1 MRSNLS
7 RRIRKGRS
15 YTNQTLS
22 LIEKI
27 LKSNCEKKMS
37 SRMRSS
43 YLKPPLPKSPI
54 RLRSRQV
61 LLSNSSSSSTLITP
75 PGVTKPG
82 RRLSHGD
89 AEAKLPI
96 ESEDVKTR
104 AEASNL
110 QNLAADSAPLVFERG
125 RFYEEYSA
133 RRNERLKR
141 KNKGEESVVKG
152 VEPTTT
158 KRRGTTK
165 NTTKPRYSLRSMS
178 MTKENK
184 KPPLPLPIDV
194 VVTSSKK
201 KSVTTTTITMR
212 GRRI

>member
-1 MRSNLS
+1 
-7 RRIRKGRS
+7 
-15 YTNQTLS
+15 
-22 LIEKI
+22 
-27 LKSNCEKKMS
+27 MS

-43 YLKPPLPKSPI
+43 YLKPPPPKSPI

-61 LLSNSSSSSTLITP
+61 LLSNSSSSTLKTP
-75 PGVTKPG
+75 PGYVHFINHLLTINLS
-82 RRLSHGD
+82 RLELSHGD
-89 AEAKLPI
+89 VEAKLSV

-110 QNLAADSAPLVFERG
+110 ENLAADSAPLVFERG

-141 KNKGEESVVKG
+141 KNGGEESVVKG

-165 NTTKPRYSLRSMS
+165 KKTTVETTEPRYSLRSMS
-178 MTKENK
+178 MSMTKENK
-184 KPPLPLPIDV
+184 KK
-194 VVTSSKK
+194 T
-201 KSVTTTTITMR
+201 VTTTMR

>member
-1 MRSNLS
+1 
-7 RRIRKGRS
+7 
-15 YTNQTLS
+15 
-22 LIEKI
+22 
-27 LKSNCEKKMS
+27 MS
-37 SRMRSS
+37 SRMRSSS

-61 LLSNSSSSSTLITP
+61 LLSNSSSSSTLKTP
-75 PGVTKPG
+75 PGIYVHFINPLLTIKLS
-82 RRLSHGD
+82 RLEFQIIHGD

-110 QNLAADSAPLVFERG
+110 QNLAADSAPVFERG

-158 KRRGTTK
+158 KRRGTTVE
-165 NTTKPRYSLRSMS
+165 SMS

>member
-1 MRSNLS
+1 
-7 RRIRKGRS
+7 
-15 YTNQTLS
+15 
-22 LIEKI
+22 
-27 LKSNCEKKMS
+27 MS

-89 AEAKLPI
+89 AEAKLPV

-141 KNKGEESVVKG
+141 KNGGEESVVK
-152 VEPTTT
+152 
-158 KRRGTTK
+158 RRGTTVE
-165 NTTKPRYSLRSMS
+165 TTEPRYSLRSMS

-201 KSVTTTTITMR
+201 KSVTTTMR

>member
-1 MRSNLS
+1 
-7 RRIRKGRS
+7 
-15 YTNQTLS
+15 
-22 LIEKI
+22 
-27 LKSNCEKKMS
+27 MS
-37 SRMRSS
+37 SRMRSP

-61 LLSNSSSSSTLITP
+61 LLSNSSSSTLQTP
-75 PGVTKPG
+75 PGMTKPG

-89 AEAKLPI
+89 VEAKLSV

-110 QNLAADSAPLVFERG
+110 ENLAADSAPLVFERG

-141 KNKGEESVVKG
+141 KNGGEESVVKG
-152 VEPTTT
+152 TPYNLGVEPITT
-158 KRRGTTK
+158 KRRVTAKKKTTVE
-165 NTTKPRYSLRSMS
+165 TTKPRYSLRSMS
-178 MTKENK
+178 MSMTKENK
-184 KPPLPLPIDV
+184 KPPPPLPINV
-194 VVTSSKK
+194 AVTSSKK
-201 KSVTTTTITMR
+201 KSVTTTMR

>member
-1 MRSNLS
+1 
-7 RRIRKGRS
+7 
-15 YTNQTLS
+15 
-22 LIEKI
+22 
-27 LKSNCEKKMS
+27 MS
-37 SRMRSS
+37 SRMRSSS

-61 LLSNSSSSSTLITP
+61 LLSNSSSSSTLKTP
-75 PGVTKPG
+75 PGIYVHFINPLLTIKLS
-82 RRLSHGD
+82 RLEFQIIHGD

-110 QNLAADSAPLVFERG
+110 QNLAADSAPVLFERG

-141 KNKGEESVVKG
+141 KSGGEESVVKG

-158 KRRGTTK
+158 KRRGTTVE
-165 NTTKPRYSLRSMS
+165 SMS

>member
-1 MRSNLS
+1 
-7 RRIRKGRS
+7 
-15 YTNQTLS
+15 
-22 LIEKI
+22 
-27 LKSNCEKKMS
+27 MS

-43 YLKPPLPKSPI
+43 YLKPPPPKSPI

-61 LLSNSSSSSTLITP
+61 LLSNSSSSTLKTP
-75 PGVTKPG
+75 PGMTKPG

-89 AEAKLPI
+89 VEAKLSV

-110 QNLAADSAPLVFERG
+110 ENLAADSAPLVFERG

-141 KNKGEESVVKG
+141 KNGGEESVVKG

-165 NTTKPRYSLRSMS
+165 KKTTVETTEPRYSLRSMS
-178 MTKENK
+178 MSMTKENK
-184 KPPLPLPIDV
+184 KK
-194 VVTSSKK
+194 T
-201 KSVTTTTITMR
+201 VTTTMR

>member
-1 MRSNLS
+1 
-7 RRIRKGRS
+7 
-15 YTNQTLS
+15 
-22 LIEKI
+22 
-27 LKSNCEKKMS
+27 MS
-37 SRMRSS
+37 SRMRSSS

-61 LLSNSSSSSTLITP
+61 LLSNSSSSSTLKTP

-89 AEAKLPI
+89 AEAKLPV

-110 QNLAADSAPLVFERG
+110 QNLAADSAPVLFERG

-141 KNKGEESVVKG
+141 KSGGEESVVKG

-158 KRRGTTK
+158 KRRGTTVE
-165 NTTKPRYSLRSMS
+165 SMS

-201 KSVTTTTITMR
+201 KSVTTTITMR